1 MYCVL
6 CLLFVV
12 CCLLLDSAGNLSL
25 EKVRAAAARFV
36 EILEPREFLPKRRR
50 KLGMLWWTLGV
61 CACILT
67 HPQKPPNTYNHPHT
81 TLLLGALITL
91 MGPNDTT
98 PGTSWVSPAP
108 GASRGLLGPPVAS
121 WDPRGPAVASW
132 GLLRPPVP
140 PETSWGPLGP
150 PGASWCLL
158 APPPG
163 PRARDGLYRRRC
175 CDPCWW
181 EGSHFPCSR
190 GPSYHLTKTRLM
202 WTEPPDA
209 PRSAKNKVK
218 AEPHSS
224 GRNLCRQ
231 YKDAKLRGDCAREP
245 AFAPWWACFPSTVL
259 LPRSPCFKP
268 FHPQARER
276 PA

>member
-1 MYCVL
+1 MAVA
-6 CLLFVV
+6 CLSQTF
-12 CCLLLDSAGNLSL
+12 
-25 EKVRAAAARFV
+25 
-36 EILEPREFLPKRRR
+36 
-50 KLGMLWWTLGV
+50 
-61 CACILT
+61 
-67 HPQKPPNTYNHPHT
+67 QKMHT
-81 TLLLGALITL
+81 TDDWWDALGHRRDFFSCRETRVFKSLVTILARIV
-91 MGPNDTT
+91 G
-98 PGTSWVSPAP
+98 
-108 GASRGLLGPPVAS
+108 VA
-121 WDPRGPAVASW
+121 WLRFWLPRGPRDP
-132 GLLRPPVP
+132 GDQGR
-140 PETSWGPLGP
+140 TQGGPGRAQGGP
-150 PGASWCLL
+150 GRAQ
-158 APPPG
+158 G
-163 PRARDGLYRRRC
+163 RPRAQGPTGRPRETQGRPRGLYRRRC

-181 EGSHFPCSR
+181 KGSHFPCSR